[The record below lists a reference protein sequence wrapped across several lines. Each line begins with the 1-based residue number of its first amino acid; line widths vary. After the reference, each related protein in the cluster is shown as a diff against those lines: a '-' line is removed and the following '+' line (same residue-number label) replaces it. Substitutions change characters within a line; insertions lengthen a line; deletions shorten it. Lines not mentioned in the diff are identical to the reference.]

1 MKGLIGLYLLL
12 YFRPEAF
19 IVAAAAF
26 HKSSLEV
33 FLTVFLW
40 TTFNT
45 WLTYFLA
52 GVVKNKGEK
61 AKSFAKFRKTR
72 IGRILTL
79 VNAKINELNKSII
92 NRSLGF
98 SQYLILIPFAFPL
111 IPSIDTASVIT
122 AKLIK
127 LKYAFWLFVMINL
140 IKILLIM
147 APCYHWFK

>member
-1 MKGLIGLYLLL
+1 MKELIGLYLLL
-12 YFRPEAF
+12 YLRPEVF
-19 IVAAAAF
+19 IIAAAVF

-45 WLTYFLA
+45 WLTYFLV

-61 AKSFAKFRKTR
+61 AKSFAKFRKTK
-72 IGRILTL
+72 IGQTLTL
-79 VNAKINELNKSII
+79 INAKINKLNKSII
-92 NRSLGF
+92 GKSLGLG
-98 SQYLILIPFAFPL
+98 QYLILIPFAFPL
-111 IPSIDTASVIT
+111 IPGIDTASVIT

-127 LKYAFWLFVMINL
+127 LKYAFWLFVLINL
-140 IKILLIM
+140 VKILLIM